1 VRILIADD
9 ETISRRLLEQTLK
22 RWGHEV
28 VATGDGMQAWQALH
42 TGDSHLVIADW
53 MMPHLNG
60 LELCQK
66 VRAARLDRYV
76 YIILLTAR
84 GRKQDIVEGL
94 AAGADDYVVKPFD
107 RDELRVRIHAGE
119 RVISLEQQLRAVQ
132 RKLEKLAITDD
143 LTGLLNRRAAM
154 QRLGEEFARVKR
166 EGHSL
171 SCIILDLDH
180 FKLINDLHGHRMGDE
195 VLRELAR
202 RMHSSCHP
210 YDIVARYGGEEFL
223 TVLPGVSLSQAVQ
236 VAERIRH
243 SLSSEPVE
251 WKGISVGVKA
261 SFGVAQVVEN
271 AEESPES
278 LVIRADRALYRAKG
292 EGGDCVCAVR

>member
-1 VRILIADD
+1 MRILIADD
-9 ETISRRLLEQTLK
+9 ETISRHLLEQTLK

-28 VATGDGMQAWQALH
+28 VVTRDGVQAWETLQKGDG
-42 TGDSHLVIADW
+42 HLVIADW
-53 MMPHLNG
+53 MMPRLNG
-60 LELCQK
+60 LELCRK
-66 VRAARLDRYV
+66 VREARMDRYV

-84 GRKQDIVEGL
+84 GRKKDVVEGL

-119 RVISLEQQLRAVQ
+119 RVISLEQRLREVQ
-132 RKLEKLAITDD
+132 RKLERLAITDD

-154 QRLGEEFARVKR
+154 QRLEEEFARVQR
-166 EGHSL
+166 EGCAL

-180 FKLINDLHGHRMGDE
+180 FKQINDTYGHRVGDE

-202 RMHSSCHP
+202 RMRSSCRP

-223 TVLPGVSLSQAVQ
+223 TVLPGVSPTEAVQ

-251 WKGISVGVKA
+251 WQGISVSVKA
-261 SFGVAQVVEN
+261 SFGVAEVVGN
-271 AEESPES
+271 AAESPES

-292 EGGDCVCAVR
+292 EGGDCVRAAR

>member
-1 VRILIADD
+1 
-9 ETISRRLLEQTLK
+9 
-22 RWGHEV
+22 
-28 VATGDGMQAWQALH
+28 
-42 TGDSHLVIADW
+42 